1 MGKDSPAKMQGKTF
15 EVGRDLSASDRGR
28 AVFASRLETTPPA
41 VKEQSRGSST
51 LRLAPAEPDAR
62 ATASYPASRG
72 WLAAKRAFDIVFSAI
87 ALIAVLPLLIVIVIV
102 IVLDSRGPLLFRQR
116 RYGRGMEEFTVLK
129 FRTMTDGA
137 SPAAHRE
144 YIARLARGEIDDGT
158 GLKKLSN
165 DQRVT
170 RVGGLLRKLS
180 LDELPQFF
188 NVIGGSMSLIGP
200 RPAIEYEVEHYSPHH
215 FERFGVR
222 PGLTGLWQVSGRNS
236 VGFNEML
243 DLDVEYARTSSP
255 AVDLRVLIRTP
266 VAMIRFGA

>member
-1 MGKDSPAKMQGKTF
+1 
-15 EVGRDLSASDRGR
+15 V
-28 AVFASRLETTPPA
+28 
-41 VKEQSRGSST
+41 RGSTYGLAAVASVGAVAAAT
-51 LRLAPAEPDAR
+51 GVIALIEQYVPVLSLGVLYIFAVLPVADLLALSLAPVRLSGFQSA
-62 ATASYPASRG
+62 
-72 WLAAKRAFDIVFSAI
+72 LKRAFDVIVS
-87 ALIAVLPLLIVIVIV
+87 AVLFVLLLPVLLAVALAIK
-102 IVLDSRGPLLFRQR
+102 LDSRGPVLFRQTR
-116 RYGRGMEEFTVLK
+116 VTKGGRSFTVLK

-222 PGLTGLWQVSGRNS
+222 PGLTGLWQVSGRSS